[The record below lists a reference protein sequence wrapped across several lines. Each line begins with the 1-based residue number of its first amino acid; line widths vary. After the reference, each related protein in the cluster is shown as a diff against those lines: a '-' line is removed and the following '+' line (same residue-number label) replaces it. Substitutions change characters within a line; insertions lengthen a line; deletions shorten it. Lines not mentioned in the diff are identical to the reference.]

1 MKPESLPGKRFDAD
15 REEIGRL
22 FFDGEDPG
30 EISSAVGTGDRH
42 LHGESVARL
51 GTSRGFTLY
60 YKPRDCRST
69 NLLGELTELLFD
81 ERMVPEQI
89 TGEGYAFQKAVGRRP
104 PETETEK
111 AGYYK
116 RLGHL
121 TALFY
126 ALGST
131 DIHGGN
137 VICAG
142 DRPVVIDTE
151 TLLCAKVEGVSGA
164 GDFSVD
170 YGDIFPDYRTSV
182 GESMILPR
190 FYNFTQTSPLIP
202 AADCLPDKY
211 EAVFL
216 SGFQDGY
223 RLIREKSED
232 ILCLLSRYSDAPI
245 RYLLRSTRYYAAKIV
260 QYRNAKDDAEKACVF
275 KGLEKGLS
283 ETDLKRWAPVLKWER
298 RCILEENIPYFWLR
312 AGGCELMGGT
322 DDPPLIPKYLTLSP
336 IEYAAQRIGR
346 MDRQDMAVQTAYIR
360 AGLRHIDGWEQP
372 GAAEQ
377 TETGSEADPTPL
389 TVREAV
395 GEVEEALK
403 CLWEERIPLSEGR
416 CLWHAPLIRGRVG
429 SLFGLAEGF
438 SGIAVFVH
446 ACTCS
451 PLITGEAAKIAKEL
465 SATCFRDMA
474 SFGEYLLKAYPE
486 PPAERIIFR
495 RFDGGFDFPEGLS
508 GFLWALRACRDE
520 NPERA
525 DRILTG
531 FQSWPM
537 DQKADELRRIMSG
550 PSSEKGTDCLEGGT
564 AGSAAMLLSE
574 ALDGLSEERIE
585 KAGVILREMVDRK
598 KKVGRYQVFP
608 KGRRLY
614 FLPAFLR
621 GDTGIA
627 YVLLC
632 YATKIRYNRDTGSCD
647 SLLDS

>member
-1 MKPESLPGKRFDAD
+1 MKPELLLNKRFEAD

-22 FFDGEDPG
+22 FFEGEDPG
-30 EISSAVGTGDRH
+30 EIASVVSTGDRH
-42 LHGESVARL
+42 LHGEAVVRL

-69 NLLGELTELLFD
+69 NLLDDLTELLFD
-81 ERMVPEQI
+81 ERMVPQQI
-89 TGEGYAFQKAVGRRP
+89 TGEGYAFQKAVGRRL
-104 PETETEK
+104 PETATEK
-111 AGYYK
+111 AGYYE
-116 RLGHL
+116 RLGYL

-131 DIHGGN
+131 DMHSGN

-151 TLLCAKVEGVSGA
+151 TLLCAKAEGVSGA
-164 GDFSVD
+164 GEFSVD

-190 FYNFTQTSPLIP
+190 FYHFTQTSPLIP
-202 AADCLPDKY
+202 AADCLPGKY
-211 EAVFL
+211 KSVFL

-232 ILCLLSRYSDAPI
+232 ILCLLSQYADTPI
-245 RYLLRSTRYYAAKIV
+245 RYLLRSTRYYALKIA
-260 QYRNAKDDAEKACVF
+260 QYRDAKDDSEKERVL

-283 ETDLKRWAPVLKWER
+283 ETDCKRWAPVLKWER
-298 RCILEENIPYFWLR
+298 SCILEENVPYFWLR

-322 DDPPLIPKYLTLSP
+322 NDPPLIPKYLTLSP

-346 MDRQDMAVQTAYIR
+346 MNQRDMSVQIAYIR
-360 AGLRHIDGWEQP
+360 AGLRHIDGWEQA
-372 GAAEQ
+372 GTAEQ
-377 TETGSEADPTPL
+377 TETGPEADPAPL

-395 GEVEEALK
+395 SEAEEALK

-438 SGIAVFVH
+438 PGIAVFVH
-446 ACTCS
+446 ACARS
-451 PLITGEAAKIAKEL
+451 LLITGEAAKIAKEL
-465 SATCFRDMA
+465 SAACFRDMA

-486 PPAERIIFR
+486 PPAERVIFR
-495 RFDGGFDFPEGLS
+495 RFDGGFDFLDGLS

-537 DQKADELRRIMSG
+537 DQKADKLRRILSE

-564 AGSAAMLLSE
+564 AGSAAVLLSE
-574 ALDGLSEERIE
+574 AADGLSEEQIE
-585 KAGVILREMVDRK
+585 KAGVILRKMVDRK
-598 KKVGRYQVFP
+598 KKAGCYQVFRE
-608 KGRRLY
+608 GRRLY

-621 GDTGIA
+621 GSTGIA

-632 YATKIRYNRDTGSCD
+632 YAMKISYRE
-647 SLLDS
+647 